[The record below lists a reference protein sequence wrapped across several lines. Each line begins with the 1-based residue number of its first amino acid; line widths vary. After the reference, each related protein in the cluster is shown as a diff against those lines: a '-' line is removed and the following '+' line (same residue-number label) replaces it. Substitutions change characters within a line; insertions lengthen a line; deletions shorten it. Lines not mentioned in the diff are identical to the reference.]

1 MLLGIQRLSVE
12 DFVQRLPGRI
22 HTVLVPRVS
31 LYFPDQGG
39 TDSVPSSSYPV
50 SSGLGA
56 GVPDPQA
63 VDGET
68 AA

>member
-22 HTVLVPRVS
+22 HAGLVLSR
-31 LYFPDQGG
+31 QGG
-39 TDSVPSSSYPV
+39 TDSLHSSSYPV

-63 VDGET
+63 VDSET